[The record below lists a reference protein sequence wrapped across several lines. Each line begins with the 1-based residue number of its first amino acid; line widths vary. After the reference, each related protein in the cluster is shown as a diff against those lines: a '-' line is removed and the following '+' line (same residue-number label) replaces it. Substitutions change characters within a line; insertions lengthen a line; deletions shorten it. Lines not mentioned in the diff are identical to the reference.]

1 MYINMY
7 DDQEETITRF
17 VGFVGNHRWDLA
29 ITQTKHFYGKSLV
42 TNIQSG
48 RSAILDKEDLEED
61 KLHILAAQFGLNDQ
75 EETEELAE
83 FLLGNLPK

>member
-7 DDQEETITRF
+7 DEQEETMTRF

-42 TNIQSG
+42 INIQSG
-48 RSAILDKEDLEED
+48 RSAILDKDDLSED
-61 KLHILAAQFGLNDQ
+61 KVHLLAEQFALSD
-75 EETEELAE
+75 EEEVQELAE
-83 FLLGNLPK
+83 FLLANLSQ